1 MVTTVQPRQ
10 RVSLKDAKSFSAFTN
25 LVKTQERQKEVR
37 QRLTAQ
43 LQTTL
48 DVDKL
53 LNIFYR
59 EIQQVVQV
67 GGIVYQPND
76 GANQTITLG
85 HQNTP
90 RCTYQLSSET
100 ESMGEITLSRSKRF
114 IEEELTILEGLFS
127 TLYFPLKNSLAY
139 RAAITAARKDPLT
152 NTWNRAAMDETLARE
167 VELSKRHNLPM
178 SILMMDLD
186 HFKSVNDRYGHSAG
200 DQTLKDTVAIIKDVC
215 RQTDL
220 LFRYGGEEFLLVL
233 NKTDHNGAQIIADRI
248 RSKIEKHSV
257 KCGESMIDVTASIGV
272 ASCRNADNTEQL
284 ICRADKALYQAKIS
298 GRNQVKSGE

>member
-48 DVDKL
+48 DVEKL

-67 GGIVYQPND
+67 GGIVYQTND
-76 GANQTITLG
+76 TDHLSISMGQ
-85 HQNTP
+85 QNTH

-127 TLYFPLKNSLAY
+127 TLYFPLKNSLTY

-152 NTWNRAAMDETLARE
+152 NTWNRAAMDETLSRE

-178 SILMMDLD
+178 SILMLDLD
-186 HFKSVNDRYGHSAG
+186 HFKSVNDRFGHSAG
-200 DQTLKDTVAIIKDVC
+200 DQALKDTVNIIKDVC

-233 NKTDHNGAQIIADRI
+233 NKTDHNGAQIIAERI
-248 RSKIEKHSV
+248 RKKIEQHSV
-257 KCGESMIDVTASIGV
+257 KCGESDIEVTVSIGV
-272 ASCRNADNTEQL
+272 ASCRNTDKTEEL
-284 ICRADKALYQAKIS
+284 VCRADKALYQAKVS
-298 GRNQVKSGE
+298 GRNQIKSGE

>member
-67 GGIVYQPND
+67 GGIVYQTND
-76 GANQTITLG
+76 GDNQTITLG
-85 HQNTP
+85 QQNTH

-127 TLYFPLKNSLAY
+127 TLYFTLKNSLAY
-139 RAAITAARKDPLT
+139 R
-152 NTWNRAAMDETLARE
+152 DE
-167 VELSKRHNLPM
+167 
-178 SILMMDLD
+178 I
-186 HFKSVNDRYGHSAG
+186 
-200 DQTLKDTVAIIKDVC
+200 
-215 RQTDL
+215 
-220 LFRYGGEEFLLVL
+220 
-233 NKTDHNGAQIIADRI
+233 
-248 RSKIEKHSV
+248 
-257 KCGESMIDVTASIGV
+257 
-272 ASCRNADNTEQL
+272 
-284 ICRADKALYQAKIS
+284 
-298 GRNQVKSGE
+298 

>member
-37 QRLTAQ
+37 QKLTAQ

-48 DVDKL
+48 DVEKL
-53 LNIFYR
+53 LNIFFK
-59 EIQQVVQV
+59 EVQQVVQV
-67 GGIVYQPND
+67 GGIVYNIND
-76 GANQTITLG
+76 ADSLNVTLG
-85 HQNTP
+85 QQNTH

-100 ESMGEITLSRSKRF
+100 DAMGEITLSRSKRF

-127 TLYFPLKNSLAY
+127 TLYFPLKNALAY

-167 VELSKRHNLPM
+167 IEISKRHNVPM
-178 SILMMDLD
+178 SVLILDLD
-186 HFKSVNDRYGHSAG
+186 YFKSVNDRFGHSAG
-200 DQTLKDTVAIIKDVC
+200 DLILKEAARLISETC

-233 NKTDHNGAQIIADRI
+233 NKTDHNGAQIIAERI
-248 RSKIEKHSV
+248 RQRIEDHAV
-257 KCGESMIDVTASIGV
+257 QCGESTIKVTTSIGL
-272 ASCRNADNTEQL
+272 ASCRNTDDTQTL
-284 ICRADKALYQAKIS
+284 IDRADKALYQAKIS
-298 GRNQVKSGE
+298 GRNQLKSGE